1 MEEKYKDLCY
11 HLDGLNN
18 ILTDLDN
25 LIEGAL
31 INFESNEIC
40 GESIDKKILSL
51 SEKNIDE
58 CRYNIDM
65 IKRTS
70 VNKEASHG

>member
-1 MEEKYKDLCY
+1 MEEKYKDLYY
-11 HLDGLNN
+11 HLDGLDN
-18 ILTDLDN
+18 ILSDLDT

-40 GESIDKKILSL
+40 GESIDKKILSV

-65 IKRTS
+65 IKRAS

>member
-11 HLDGLNN
+11 HLDGLDN
-18 ILTDLDN
+18 ILSDLDA

-40 GESIDKKILSL
+40 GESIDKNILSV

-70 VNKEASHG
+70 LNKEVQHG

>member
-11 HLDGLNN
+11 HLDGLDN
-18 ILTDLDN
+18 ILSDLDA

-31 INFESNEIC
+31 IYFESNEIY
-40 GESIDKKILSL
+40 GESIDENILSV

-70 VNKEASHG
+70 LNKEVQHG